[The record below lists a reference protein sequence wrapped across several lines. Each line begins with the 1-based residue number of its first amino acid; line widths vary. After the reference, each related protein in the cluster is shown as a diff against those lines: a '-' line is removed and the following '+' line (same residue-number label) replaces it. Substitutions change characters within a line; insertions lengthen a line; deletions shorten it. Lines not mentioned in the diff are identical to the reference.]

1 MSRFILTR
9 LLLFVIAVCGW
20 ALVGFGAWIGWRGV
34 VLYARDPVLMG
45 TGGGLAIGGLLVVAL
60 TLAARVQVATAE
72 TARDIL
78 RQLQSAPPRAPA
90 TTPLAAPPP
99 SDAAAQKPVLPRL
112 SAQGRTDPAL
122 TRR

>member
-1 MSRFILTR
+1 MSRFIFTR

-20 ALVGFGAWIGWRGV
+20 ALVGFGGWIGWRGV

-78 RQLQSAPPRAPA
+78 RHLEAGGSGTPAPPEAA
-90 TTPLAAPPP
+90 TP
-99 SDAAAQKPVLPRL
+99 KPERPRL
-112 SAQGRTDPAL
+112 SAKGRTDPAL